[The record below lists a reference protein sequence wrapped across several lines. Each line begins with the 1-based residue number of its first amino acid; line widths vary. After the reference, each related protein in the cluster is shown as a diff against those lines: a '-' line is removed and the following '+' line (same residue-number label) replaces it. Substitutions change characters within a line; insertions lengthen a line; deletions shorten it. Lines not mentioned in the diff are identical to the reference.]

1 MPRILQTDASVWKEA
16 TLSFSHSVTPWDS
29 VWTGELDDGSL
40 PTFLITDTW
49 KPTFSQ
55 CALVL
60 WTGSPHNEKNVLDL
74 RTIHRTYQYVSMW
87 DGTTKHAVQL
97 LAELLRYKCIYD
109 PEGKLTESTIPI
121 TKVPPRPLILIT
133 QEEKYSLEKNQYNRL
148 ISQILFVKG
157 NPTFSDIF
165 SLCKTLPL
173 SYVIFTRPGIVLDDF
188 RDLWSVSMEKK
199 VLALLSHEVPSS
211 GSLEGDTLP
220 PISDI
225 QDSWIMRSEDAAALA
240 GRQFDIPLTQ
250 PKAECA
256 FAYYML
262 REKFLVVNPARS
274 LVTWRLGSHTSTEA
288 QEAEAQEADAPVYHF
303 IHPTGINPMKPL
315 IAIDQDTFRIE
326 QTVEGPDATRWMH
339 TLSKK
344 GIAMT
349 LGKSHITLTT
359 PKPFTVANCFQ
370 TSTGLAFDSSTMY
383 IGNGK
388 GAQEAWTNIEAL
400 VPTVKYEVGTVVP
413 LDTPPIVQ
421 IANLLLS
428 SQGVYTVSEGC
439 EPLFRRFGLTATIP
453 PAPRI
458 VYTSALVYPFDSEI
472 NPPMIA
478 ALRKAV
484 SWSPIP
490 ISHDGRPPLICADAT
505 FEQALRPAWDLRII
519 SPDDTFDR
527 ILDNLRG
534 AWGIIY
540 HDSLRDFLWMLPL
553 GARVFELSSQDT
565 KAHRISTVSG
575 LRHIFTTKNKLLD
588 TISDTS

>member
-16 TLSFSHSVTPWDS
+16 TLSFSHTVTPWDS
-29 VWTGELDDGSL
+29 VWTGELDGTL
-40 PTFLITDTW
+40 PTYLITDTW
-49 KPTFSQ
+49 KPSFSQ

-60 WTGSPHNEKNVLDL
+60 WTAWTGSPQNEKNLLHL
-74 RTIHRTYQYVSMW
+74 RTIHETYHVNPW
-87 DGTTKHAVQL
+87 DGTVAHAVQL

-109 PEGKLTESTIPI
+109 PEGKLVETTIPI
-121 TKVPPRPLILIT
+121 TKIPPRPLILIT
-133 QEEKYSLEKNQYNRL
+133 EEEKYSLEKNQHNRC
-148 ISQILFVKG
+148 ISQILFIKD
-157 NPTFSDIF
+157 PTFSDIF
-165 SLCKTLPL
+165 SLCKTLPS
-173 SYVIFTRPGIVLDDF
+173 SYVIFTRPGVVLDDF
-188 RDLWSVSMEKK
+188 RDLWSFSMEKK

-225 QDSWIMRSEDAAALA
+225 QDSWVMRSEDAAALE
-240 GRQFDIPLTQ
+240 GPQFDIPLTQ

-274 LVTWRLGSHTSTEA
+274 LVTWTLTRGTLEG
-288 QEAEAQEADAPVYHF
+288 QEAEADSPVYHF

-349 LGKSHITLTT
+349 LGKSQITLTA

-400 VPTVKYEVGTVVP
+400 VPTVKYDAGTIAPV
-413 LDTPPIVQ
+413 DSSPIFQV
-421 IANLLLS
+421 AKLLLS
-428 SQGVYTVSEGC
+428 SKSFQGVYSVSEGC
-439 EPLFRRFGLTATIP
+439 GQLFRRFGLTATIP

-458 VYTSALVYPFDSEI
+458 FYKSALVYPFDSEI
-472 NPPMIA
+472 TPPMVA

-484 SWSPIP
+484 SWSPTT
-490 ISHDGRPPLICADAT
+490 ISHDGRPSLICADAT
-505 FEQALRPAWDLRII
+505 FEEALRPAWDVRII
-519 SPDDTFDR
+519 TPQDSFDR
-527 ILDNLRG
+527 ILDNLKG
-534 AWGIIY
+534 AWGMIY
-540 HDSLRDFLWMLPL
+540 DPCLCDYMWMLPL
-553 GARVFELSSQDT
+553 GARVFELSSQET
-565 KAHRISTVSG
+565 KAHRLSTVAG
-575 LRHIFTTKNKLLD
+575 LRHIFTTKAKLLN
-588 TISDTS
+588 TIADIS

>member
-1 MPRILQTDASVWKEA
+1 
-16 TLSFSHSVTPWDS
+16 
-29 VWTGELDDGSL
+29 
-40 PTFLITDTW
+40 
-49 KPTFSQ
+49 
-55 CALVL
+55 
-60 WTGSPHNEKNVLDL
+60 
-74 RTIHRTYQYVSMW
+74 
-87 DGTTKHAVQL
+87 
-97 LAELLRYKCIYD
+97 
-109 PEGKLTESTIPI
+109 
-121 TKVPPRPLILIT
+121 
-133 QEEKYSLEKNQYNRL
+133 
-148 ISQILFVKG
+148 
-157 NPTFSDIF
+157 
-165 SLCKTLPL
+165 
-173 SYVIFTRPGIVLDDF
+173 
-188 RDLWSVSMEKK
+188 MEKK
-199 VLALLSHEVPSS
+199 VLALLSHQVPSS
-211 GSLEGDTLP
+211 GSLEGDTVP

-225 QDSWIMRSEDAAALA
+225 QDSWIMRSEDAAALE

-274 LVTWRLGSHTSTEA
+274 LVTWTLTRGTLEGP
-288 QEAEAQEADAPVYHF
+288 EADAPVYHF

-315 IAIDQDTFRIE
+315 IAIDQDIFRVE

-349 LGKSHITLTT
+349 LGKSDLSIKT
-359 PKPFTVANCFQ
+359 PKPFLVTNCFQ

-400 VPTVKYEVGTVVP
+400 VPTVKYEVGTIVP
-413 LDTPPIVQ
+413 LDTPPILQ
-421 IANLLLS
+421 IAKLLLS
-428 SQGVYTVSEGC
+428 SQGVYSVSEGC
-439 EPLFRRFGLTATIP
+439 EPLFRRFDLTATIP

-458 VYTSALVYPFDSEI
+458 FFTSALVYPFDSEI
-472 NPPMIA
+472 NPPMIS

-484 SWSPIP
+484 SWSPIH

-505 FEQALRPAWDLRII
+505 FEEALRPAWDLRII
-519 SPDDTFDR
+519 GPQDSFDR

-565 KAHRISTVSG
+565 TAHRLSMVCG
-575 LRHIFTTKNKLLD
+575 LRHIFTTKKKLLD
-588 TISDTS
+588 TISETS

>member
-1 MPRILQTDASVWKEA
+1 
-16 TLSFSHSVTPWDS
+16 
-29 VWTGELDDGSL
+29 
-40 PTFLITDTW
+40 
-49 KPTFSQ
+49 
-55 CALVL
+55 
-60 WTGSPHNEKNVLDL
+60 
-74 RTIHRTYQYVSMW
+74 
-87 DGTTKHAVQL
+87 
-97 LAELLRYKCIYD
+97 
-109 PEGKLTESTIPI
+109 
-121 TKVPPRPLILIT
+121 
-133 QEEKYSLEKNQYNRL
+133 
-148 ISQILFVKG
+148 
-157 NPTFSDIF
+157 
-165 SLCKTLPL
+165 
-173 SYVIFTRPGIVLDDF
+173 
-188 RDLWSVSMEKK
+188 MEKK

-240 GRQFDIPLTQ
+240 GPQFDIPLTQ
-250 PKAECA
+250 TKAECA

-274 LVTWRLGSHTSTEA
+274 LVTWRLGSHTSAREEA
-288 QEAEAQEADAPVYHF
+288 QEADAEADAPVYHF

-315 IAIDQDTFRIE
+315 IAIDQDTFRLE

-349 LGKSHITLTT
+349 LGKSDLSIKT
-359 PKPFTVANCFQ
+359 PKPFLVSKCFQ

-400 VPTVKYEVGTVVP
+400 VPTVKYDVGTIVP
-413 LDTPPIVQ
+413 LNTPPIVQ
-421 IANLLLS
+421 IAKLLLS

-439 EPLFRRFGLTATIP
+439 KSLFRRFGLTASIP
-453 PAPRI
+453 LAPRT
-458 VYTSALVYPFDSEI
+458 YFTSALVYPFDSEI
-472 NPPMIA
+472 NPPMIS

-490 ISHDGRPPLICADAT
+490 ISHDGRPPLIFADAT
-505 FEQALRPAWDLRII
+505 FEEVLRPAWDVRFI
-519 SPDDTFDR
+519 SPQDSFDR

-534 AWGIIY
+534 AWGMIY
-540 HDSLRDFLWMLPL
+540 DDSLRDFLWMLPL

-565 KAHRISTVSG
+565 TAHRVSTVSR
-575 LRHIFTTKNKLLD
+575 LRHIFTTKKKLLD
-588 TISDTS
+588 TITDTS